1 MKKNYDFDSDKAL
14 LKTKMSEYQMLN
26 NTLIEMIER
35 GASEVGI
42 DAMKNA
48 IKETLDNIDALQ
60 KQIEEK
66 SNKEEKVEYSFYD
79 GIEKPKLAKS
89 VKLCSFTRGKSTDG
103 SVFSYDALKKGVED
117 LNEQLNK
124 DCKKMGEVTHKTENL
139 YDAIKKDFKPYD
151 TPYNTLNYENLY
163 NTIKKEK
170 PNFDSTKD
178 ENTTLKFLNT
188 ETNGKYVSDIIT
200 NANRF
205 LVRFNGALNIS
216 EWLVK
221 SVDFAPMDRK
231 ELYITIQDHLAT
243 SSDGTKYPIISQ
255 IRSRVNSSYEPSFV
269 ICIEY
274 LDRTGCTLYTERYH
288 GCRISDVIRSS
299 VSYETDDFN
308 TINFTV
314 TYTDITY
321 ETSH

>member
-1 MKKNYDFDSDKAL
+1 MNKSYDFDSDKAF
-14 LKTKMSEYQMLN
+14 LKIKMSEYQMLN

-35 GASEVGI
+35 GTSEIGI
-42 DAMKNA
+42 DEIKGA
-48 IKETLDNIDALQ
+48 IKETEDDIAALL
-60 KQIEEK
+60 KRIEDE
-66 SNKEEKVEYSFYD
+66 SNKEDKNVEYSFYD

-89 VKLCSFTRGKSTDG
+89 VKLASFVKDKSSDG
-103 SVFSYDALKKGVED
+103 SVFNYDTIKKSVDD
-117 LNEQLNK
+117 LNEQLKK
-124 DCKKMGEVTHKTENL
+124 DCKNLGEVNHKSENL
-139 YDAIKKDFKPYD
+139 YDSIVKENKLNYKNLYD
-151 TPYNTLNYENLY
+151 TIE
-163 NTIKKEK
+163 KEK
-170 PNFDSTKD
+170 PKFDGTKD

-274 LDRTGCTLYTERYH
+274 LDRTGCTIYTERYH

>member
-1 MKKNYDFDSDKAL
+1 MNKNYDFDSDKAF
-14 LKTKMSEYQMLN
+14 LKIKMSEYQMLN

-35 GASEVGI
+35 GTSEIGI
-42 DAMKNA
+42 DEIKGA
-48 IKETLDNIDALQ
+48 IKETEDDIAALL
-60 KQIEEK
+60 KRIEDE
-66 SNKEEKVEYSFYD
+66 SNKEDKNVEYSFYD
-79 GIEKPKLAKS
+79 GITKPKLAKS
-89 VKLCSFTRGKSTDG
+89 VKLASFVKDKSFDG
-103 SVFSYDALKKGVED
+103 
-117 LNEQLNK
+117 
-124 DCKKMGEVTHKTENL
+124 
-139 YDAIKKDFKPYD
+139 
-151 TPYNTLNYENLY
+151 
-163 NTIKKEK
+163 
-170 PNFDSTKD
+170 TKD

-221 SVDFAPMDRK
+221 SVDFAPSDRN

-274 LDRTGCTLYTERYH
+274 LDRTGCTIYTERYH

-299 VSYETDDFN
+299 VSYDTDDFN

-314 TYTDITY
+314 TYTDVTY
-321 ETSH
+321 ETQKL